1 MRTLGKKLKE
11 ARKKLG
17 LKQVDVAKKA
27 NIRIMVEPR
36 NHWWTYPGS
45 DRPVCRFRRGIQQCP
60 TFPVWTDYRL
70 HIWARLRRDAVA
82 GFKATCFSI
91 VDWSNLCSLG
101 HLLGCQS
108 FRIPR

>member
-45 DRPVCRFRRGIQQCP
+45 DRPVCRFRRGNQ
-60 TFPVWTDYRL
+60 
-70 HIWARLRRDAVA
+70 
-82 GFKATCFSI
+82 
-91 VDWSNLCSLG
+91 
-101 HLLGCQS
+101 
-108 FRIPR
+108 